1 MEARSMPEDQ
11 MLKEGSPTRPA
22 CTECQRRK
30 QKVRASSKQQASKQL
45 HHDMDG
51 MASSLLPSP
60 FPAPVRTTPQ
70 HWMLD
75 LPLESSS
82 PSRNLASCISTSTP
96 ANTTQCNREWPC
108 NHCQKRKVADRCSFN
123 HDADQNSAWVPS
135 DDVKRKRERESID
148 DVDEWDTAAGL
159 EAIGYTSSHILANLE
174 IDVKKRSGAEQYCAK
189 ISSSPQ
195 LQRALQIL
203 PPRQYIDTL
212 VQNFLTNVNYYY
224 YIIYP
229 PNFINEYAEW
239 WKDRTSN
246 RPLGLQWTCLIIM
259 VCACSVQH
267 TDTKLALELEADLG
281 FSVKDLTNQYHNAAR
296 ELHSAIPVGHGHL
309 FSIQYLLHSC
319 YWFKAEARFVECWQV
334 LGATVREAQA
344 LGLHQEADVRI
355 SEFDREIRRRL
366 WCIVDSWDWLV
377 SSLLARPMLI
387 DRTDIGIGLPSLT
400 LEAYP
405 VSPLLHL
412 KMQSELV
419 GIIFKRFGPPKI
431 LTDHTDIQEYQQILK
446 AFMDTFP
453 PAYAFRA
460 PDTGPEAKYPWVALH
475 RHYMHT
481 CTLSIALGPFRS
493 YMAKRMTKYT
503 PEIELQFRR
512 DGISYA
518 LRLMKAVQCFFQ
530 YVWSRDTTFH
540 FVPFCIFDTAALL
553 CSAALHDEDGT
564 VSQREDIINAVD
576 LALAT
581 LKQLRTATETA
592 KTPYD
597 VLRRLVDRVW
607 EPVTPNNMSE
617 GLRKRMRVADVP
629 RRTSPGSY
637 QNAPAAYQ
645 SGHGAPG
652 FNTWANLTFP
662 DASLQP
668 ETSSMHSSVL
678 HPANAYAMSPS
689 TDGSTSASLTNN
701 PTVSY
706 ASVAPWPQDQYGNQ
720 ASNGA
725 AVGAAQMNGATG
737 WPGPNPGAPN
747 MFDNVQQTPA
757 EGGLG
762 VRFNIL
768 SDVELGDLADLWNW
782 ESLDLGFMNN
792 PIL

>member
-1 MEARSMPEDQ
+1 MEARTSPEDKPP
-11 MLKEGSPTRPA
+11 KEGSPPRPA

-30 QKVRASSKQQASKQL
+30 QK
-45 HHDMDG
+45 
-51 MASSLLPSP
+51 
-60 FPAPVRTTPQ
+60 
-70 HWMLD
+70 
-75 LPLESSS
+75 
-82 PSRNLASCISTSTP
+82 
-96 ANTTQCNREWPC
+96 CNREWPC

-123 HDADQNSAWVPS
+123 HDADQNSAWIPS
-135 DDVKRKRERESID
+135 DDVKRKRERDNND

-174 IDVKKRSGAEQYCAK
+174 IDAKKKSGAEQYRAN
-189 ISSSPQ
+189 INSSPQ

-212 VQNFLTNVNYYY
+212 VQNFLTSVNYYY

-239 WKDRTSN
+239 WRDRTAN

-267 TDTKLALELEADLG
+267 TDAKLAASLEADLG
-281 FSVKDLTNQYHNAAR
+281 FSVKDLTDQYHNAAR
-296 ELHSAIPVGHGHL
+296 ELHSAIPVGHSHV
-309 FSIQYLLHSC
+309 FSVQYLLHSC

-387 DRTDIGIGLPSLT
+387 DRTDIDIGLPSLT

-431 LTDHTDIQEYQQILK
+431 LTDPIDIQEYQQILE
-446 AFMDTFP
+446 AFMATFP
-453 PAYAFRA
+453 SAYSFGT
-460 PDTGPEAKYPWVALH
+460 PDTAPEAKHPWVALH

-481 CTLSIALGPFRS
+481 CTLSITLGPFRS
-493 YMAKRMTKYT
+493 YMAKRMTKHT

-512 DGISYA
+512 DGIGYA
-518 LRLMKAVQCFFQ
+518 LRLMKAVQSFFE

-564 VSQREDIINAVD
+564 VSQRDDIINAVD

-607 EPVTPNNMSE
+607 EPATTNNNTSE
-617 GLRKRMRVADVP
+617 GIRKRMRVADVLGHP
-629 RRTSPGSY
+629 PPVAF
-637 QNAPAAYQ
+637 QAPSVSHQ
-645 SGHGAPG
+645 SGNGAGP
-652 FNTWANLTFP
+652 FDTWANLTFP

-668 ETSSMHSSVL
+668 QSSSVHSTGL
-678 HPANAYAMSPS
+678 HPTNPYATSPPS
-689 TDGSTSASLTNN
+689 TDGSSIAHLPIN
-701 PTVSY
+701 PTASY
-706 ASVAPWPQDQYGNQ
+706 ASVAPWPQDQYNQ
-720 ASNGA
+720 PSNGIP
-725 AVGAAQMNGATG
+725 VGTAQMNGTAG
-737 WPGPNPGAPN
+737 WPEPGAP
-747 MFDNVQQTPA
+747 MTFDNRQQPSA
-757 EGGLG
+757 EQGPDGG
-762 VRFNIL
+762 FNIL
-768 SDVELGDLADLWNW
+768 PDVELGDLADLWNW
-782 ESLDLGFMNN
+782 ESLDLGFMIN
-792 PIL
+792 PIV